1 MIGCDRDELIIK
13 FPLNQDIRLHPTRLA
28 SRLRPPIVTVF
39 LLSLVI
45 AFRGGFSTVPA
56 AGAQIPVSEFAELV
70 QITQSG
76 FGAYESSL
84 TTVADGFAAAWYD
97 TRDGQAEI
105 YLRFLNP
112 DGTPRGPEQ
121 RLTHSV
127 ESSYEADIVAVG
139 DAVAVVW
146 YDQTDLATYEAKL
159 GLWDR
164 DGSQRWVRTLSAPG
178 RNGRIPVIVARGR
191 EIFCAWLEDDRG
203 ENLEVWAD
211 WYDMDG
217 DRVSEP
223 WHLGTASSRTWNLN
237 ATLGPDQEPWLVFD
251 AQVETGADEIFLVEA
266 GVPGSEPV
274 GLTLDDGFDSK
285 YPDLA
290 FGAETVALTWW
301 DRKDGNEEI
310 YISIS
315 SFDSLK
321 ESLASNSMRITTTPG
336 ESIGAFVT
344 WNAPRFGL
352 AWNDDTVG
360 QHEIYFQSLDSQG
373 QRLGPARRLTDSEPS
388 SLIPAIRRSGDGF
401 ALVWNEVQPREDDV
415 LHDEAGGRSEVMFGL
430 VP

>member
-1 MIGCDRDELIIK
+1 MR
-13 FPLNQDIRLHPTRLA
+13 HTRLL
-28 SRLRPPIVTVF
+28 SRLRS
-39 LLSLVI
+39 SLVPVTLFVLAS
-45 AFRGGFSTVPA
+45 AFGCAPNTLSA
-56 AGAQIPVSEFAELV
+56 AGPQRAVSELAELV

-84 TTVADGFAAAWYD
+84 TAVADGFAAAWYD

-127 ESSYEADIVAVG
+127 EASYEADIVAVG

-146 YDQTDLATYEAKL
+146 YDRTNLATFEAKL

-203 ENLEVWAD
+203 ENMEVWAD

-223 WHLGTASSRTWNLN
+223 WRLGMASSRTWNLN

-266 GVPGSEPV
+266 GVGGSEPV

-290 FGAETVALTWW
+290 FGEETVALTWW

-310 YISIS
+310 YIS
-315 SFDSLK
+315 
-321 ESLASNSMRITTTPG
+321 
-336 ESIGAFVT
+336 
-344 WNAPRFGL
+344 
-352 AWNDDTVG
+352 
-360 QHEIYFQSLDSQG
+360 
-373 QRLGPARRLTDSEPS
+373 
-388 SLIPAIRRSGDGF
+388 
-401 ALVWNEVQPREDDV
+401 
-415 LHDEAGGRSEVMFGL
+415 
-430 VP
+430 